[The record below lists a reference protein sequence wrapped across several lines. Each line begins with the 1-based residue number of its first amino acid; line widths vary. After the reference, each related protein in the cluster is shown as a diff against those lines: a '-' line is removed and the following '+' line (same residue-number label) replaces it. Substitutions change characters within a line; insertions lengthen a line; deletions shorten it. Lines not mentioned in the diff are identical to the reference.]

1 MKRPT
6 KQLLDDL
13 VEDSASPEF
22 RAALM
27 DKTLRS
33 AWQRKQRR
41 HFKLVLAMTA
51 TAGII
56 AFAFLKTRVPTTA
69 QDHPGQSESRV
80 ANSPKPDSV
89 EIVSAKQNPAED
101 MVSPASCPV
110 LTIVQTTASARPKE
124 IDDKQLLALLSDR
137 PAALVYHGAHKAELI
152 FFSSEGEVSPAR

>member
-13 VEDSASPEF
+13 LEDSASPEF
-22 RAALM
+22 RAMLM

-33 AWQRKQRR
+33 ASQRKQWR
-41 HFKLVLAMTA
+41 HFKLVLGMMAIT
-51 TAGII
+51 GVV
-56 AFAFLKTRVPTTA
+56 AFMFLKTRAPTTA
-69 QDHPGQSESRV
+69 QNHQGQSELRV
-80 ANSPKPDSV
+80 ANSQKSDSV
-89 EIVSAKQNPAED
+89 EIAGAKQNPAED
-101 MVSPASCPV
+101 LVSPTSSPV

-152 FFSSEGEVSPAR
+152 LFSPEGEGSSAR